1 MVFRAWIHVLMVMM
15 RYDMVVMTEVSI
27 SGNELSRAA
36 SQPNRLIAEKSPY
49 LLQHACNPV
58 NWYPWG
64 EEAFDAARM
73 ADKPI
78 FLSVGYSTCHWCHVM
93 AHESFEDPD
102 VAGLLNQS
110 FICIK
115 VDREERPDIDQMYM
129 AIAIGMTGRGGWPLT
144 IIMTPEKKPFY
155 AATYIPKNGRYGQ
168 AGMMELI
175 PRIKDIWNNNRNELL
190 SSSDRIVDRLMQL
203 QHPKAASGDP
213 DASILARGYQTLAAV
228 FDAKNGGF
236 GTAPKFPAPHNILF
250 LLRYW
255 RRTGDDQTLEMVE
268 TTLQAMRMGGIYDH
282 VGFGFHRYSTDAE
295 WSLPHFEK
303 MLYDQALLALAYI
316 EAYQATGKGEYAGTA
331 REILEYV
338 LRDMTNCEGGFYS
351 AEDAD
356 SEGEEGKFYS
366 WTAEELKEVL
376 DNEEFKLLIRLF
388 DVHERGNFEK
398 GRNILRQTSAFS
410 DAAEILKMPER
421 ELCDSWNRMRV
432 KLFQTRDRRAH
443 PLKDDKILTDWNGL
457 MIAALAKG
465 AQALNAPEYA
475 KAAKKAADFLIE
487 KMQNS
492 EGRLLHR
499 YRGTAG
505 LQANLDDYAFLVWGL
520 IDLYETVFDIRYL
533 EEAMHLNR
541 VMLQHFWD
549 SDLGGL
555 FFSPGDGEALLMR
568 RKEYSDGA
576 LPSGNS
582 VALQNMLRLMHL
594 TGDQDLG
601 KKALDLSRA
610 AFAVAGEEP
619 AGHTM
624 LLCALDYALGPI
636 HEIAFVGEAEDS
648 GIIEML
654 HAIRSR
660 FLPNKAVVLVS
671 GREIGEAIPFAK
683 DLVQLDGKA
692 TAYICSDHVC
702 QLPTTNPEMMT
713 DLLGKNG

>member
-1 MVFRAWIHVLMVMM
+1 MM
-15 RYDMVVMTEVSI
+15 IRYNEVVMTEESI
-27 SGNELSRAA
+27 SGNKLSSAA

-64 EEAFDAARM
+64 EEAFDAARK

-102 VAGLLNQS
+102 VADLLNQS

-129 AIAIGMTGRGGWPLT
+129 AVAIGMTGRGGWPLT

-155 AATYIPKNGRYGQ
+155 AATYIPKSGRHGQ
-168 AGMMELI
+168 AGMMEII
-175 PRIKDIWNNNRNELL
+175 PQIIDIWNNKRNELL
-190 SSSDRIVDRLMQL
+190 GSADRILDYLKQS

-213 DASILARGYQTLAAV
+213 DASILARGYQTLATIY
-228 FDAKNGGF
+228 DAKNGGF
-236 GTAPKFPAPHNILF
+236 GIAPKFPAPHNILF

-303 MLYDQALLALAYI
+303 MLYDQALLAIAYT
-316 EAYQATGKGEYAGTA
+316 EAYQATGKLEYAGTA

-338 LRDMTNCEGGFYS
+338 SRDMTNCEGGFYS

-356 SEGEEGKFYS
+356 SEGDEGKFYS
-366 WTAEELKEVL
+366 WTKEELQEIL
-376 DNEEFKLLIRLF
+376 DNEEFKLLIRLY

-398 GRNILRQTSAFS
+398 GRNILRQTSTFG
-410 DAAEILKMPER
+410 DAAEILKIPEH
-421 ELCDSWNRMRV
+421 ELYDSWNRMRV
-432 KLFQTRDRRAH
+432 KLFQTREWRVH

-457 MIAALAKG
+457 MIAALAKA

-475 KAAKKAADFLIE
+475 KAAKKAADFLLE

-520 IDLYETVFDIRYL
+520 IDLYETVFEVRYL
-533 EEAMHLNR
+533 EEAMHLNL
-541 VMLQHFWD
+541 VMLQNFWD

-568 RKEYSDGA
+568 RKEYYDGA

-594 TGDQDLG
+594 TGDLDLG
-601 KKALDLSRA
+601 KRALDLSRA
-610 AFAVAGEEP
+610 AFAAAGEVT

-636 HEIAFVGEAEDS
+636 HEIALVGEAEDS

-654 HAIRSR
+654 RAIRSR
-660 FLPNKAVVLVS
+660 FLPNKAVVLAS
-671 GREIGEAIPFAK
+671 SREIGEAIPFAK
-683 DLVQLDGKA
+683 DLVQMDGKA

-713 DLLGKNG
+713 DLLEKNS

>member
-1 MVFRAWIHVLMVMM
+1 MDSCTASADKICV
-15 RYDMVVMTEVSI
+15 VVMTEESI
-27 SGNELSRAA
+27 SGNGLSRAA
-36 SQPNRLIAEKSPY
+36 SRPNRLIAEKSPY

-64 EEAFDAARM
+64 EEAFEAARK

-102 VAGLLNQS
+102 VAYLLNQS

-129 AIAIGMTGRGGWPLT
+129 AVATGMTGRGGWPLT

-155 AATYIPKNGRYGQ
+155 AATYIPKNGRHGQ

-175 PRIKDIWNNNRNELL
+175 PQIIDIWNNNRNKLL
-190 SSSDRIVDRLMQL
+190 GSADKVVDYLKQS

-213 DASILARGYQTLAAV
+213 DASVLARGYQTLATIY
-228 FDAKNGGF
+228 DAKNGGF

-303 MLYDQALLALAYI
+303 MLYDQALLAIAYT
-316 EAYQATGKGEYAGTA
+316 EAYQATGKLEYAGTA

-356 SEGEEGKFYS
+356 SEGDEGKFYS
-366 WTAEELKEVL
+366 WTKEELKEIL
-376 DNEEFKLLIRLF
+376 DNEEFKLLIRLY

-398 GRNILRQTSAFS
+398 GRNILRQTSAFG
-410 DAAEILKMPER
+410 DAAAILKIPEH
-421 ELCDSWNRMRV
+421 ELYDSWNRMRV
-432 KLFQTRDRRAH
+432 KLFQTREWRVH

-457 MIAALAKG
+457 MIAALAKA

-475 KAAKKAADFLIE
+475 KAAKKAADFLLE

-520 IDLYETVFDIRYL
+520 IDLYETVFEVRYL

-541 VMLQHFWD
+541 VMLQNFWD

-568 RKEYSDGA
+568 RKEYYDGA

-594 TGDQDLG
+594 TGDLDLG
-601 KKALDLSRA
+601 TRALDLSRT
-610 AFAVAGEEP
+610 AFAAAGEVP

-636 HEIAFVGEAEDS
+636 HEIALVGEAEDS

-654 HAIRSR
+654 RAIRSR

-702 QLPTTNPEMMT
+702 HLPTTNPEMMT
-713 DLLGKNG
+713 DLLGKNS

>member
-1 MVFRAWIHVLMVMM
+1 
-15 RYDMVVMTEVSI
+15 MTEESI

-64 EEAFDAARM
+64 EEAFDAARK

-129 AIAIGMTGRGGWPLT
+129 AAAIGMTGRGGWPLT
-144 IIMTPEKKPFY
+144 IVMTPEKKPFF

-175 PRIKDIWNNNRNELL
+175 PQIIDIWNSKRNELL
-190 SSSDRIVDRLMQL
+190 GSADRIVDCLLQL
-203 QHPKAASGDP
+203 QHQKPASGDQ
-213 DASILARGYQTLAAV
+213 DASVLARGYQTLANMYDV
-228 FDAKNGGF
+228 ENGGF

-255 RRTGDDQTLEMVE
+255 LRTGDDQTLEMVE
-268 TTLQAMRMGGIYDH
+268 TTLQAMRMGGIYDQ
-282 VGFGFHRYSTDAE
+282 VGFGFHRYSTDAK

-303 MLYDQALLALAYI
+303 MLYDQALLAIVYT
-316 EAYQATGKGEYAGTA
+316 EAYQATGKLEYAGTA

-338 LRDMTNCEGGFYS
+338 LSDMTDPDGGFYS

-366 WTAEELKEVL
+366 WTKEELQEVL
-376 DNEEFKLLIRLF
+376 DKEEFKLLIRLY
-388 DVHERGNFEK
+388 DVHERGDFEK
-398 GRNILRQTSAFS
+398 GQNILCQKSAFG
-410 DAAEILKMPER
+410 DAAEILKMPEP
-421 ELCDSWNRMRV
+421 ELRDSWNRMRV
-432 KLFQTRDRRAH
+432 KLFQTRDRRVH

-457 MIAALAKG
+457 MIAALAKA

-475 KAAKKAADFLIE
+475 KAAKRAADFLLK

-499 YRGTAG
+499 YRGIAG

-520 IDLYETVFDIRYL
+520 IDLYETVFEVRYL
-533 EEAMHLNR
+533 EEAMYLNR
-541 VMLQHFWD
+541 VMLQNFWD

-555 FFSPGDGEALLMR
+555 FFSPGDGEELLLR
-568 RKEYSDGA
+568 RKEYYDGA

-582 VALQNMLRLMHL
+582 VALQNMLRLTHL
-594 TGDQDLG
+594 TGDLELG
-601 KKALDLSRA
+601 KRALDLSRA
-610 AFAVAGEEP
+610 AFAAAGEGP

-636 HEIAFVGEAEDS
+636 HEIALVGEAEDS
-648 GIIEML
+648 GITEML
-654 HAIRSR
+654 RAIRSR

-671 GREIGEAIPFAK
+671 GREIGKAIPFAK
-683 DLVQLDGKA
+683 DLVQLESKA
-692 TAYICSDHVC
+692 TAYVCSDHVC
-702 QLPTTNPEMMT
+702 QLPTTNPEMIT

>member
-1 MVFRAWIHVLMVMM
+1 MIFRAWIHVLMVMM
-15 RYDMVVMTEVSI
+15 RYDVVVMTEVSI

-73 ADKPI
+73 TDKPI

-110 FICIK
+110 FVCIK

-129 AIAIGMTGRGGWPLT
+129 AVAIGMTGRGGWPLT

-190 SSSDRIVDRLMQL
+190 SSADRILDCLMLL
-203 QHPKAASGDP
+203 QHPKAASGDL

-236 GTAPKFPAPHNILF
+236 GNAPKFPAPHNILF

-376 DNEEFKLLIRLF
+376 DKEEFKLLIRLY

-398 GRNILRQTSAFS
+398 GRNILRQMSAFGDS
-410 DAAEILKMPER
+410 AEILKMPER
-421 ELCDSWNRMRV
+421 ELCDSWNRIRV
-432 KLFQTRDRRAH
+432 KLFQTREGRTH

-520 IDLYETVFDIRYL
+520 IDLYETVFDLRYL
-533 EEAMHLNR
+533 EEAMRLNR

-568 RKEYSDGA
+568 RKEYYDGA

-594 TGDQDLG
+594 TGDQDPG

-610 AFAVAGEEP
+610 AFAAVGEEP

-624 LLCALDYALGPI
+624 LLCALDYALGPV
-636 HEIAFVGEAEDS
+636 HEIALVGEAEDS

-683 DLVQLDGKA
+683 DLVQLEGKA
-692 TAYICSDHVC
+692 TAYVCSDHVC

-713 DLLGKNG
+713 DLLG